1 MFLPTMPNSQNCN
14 IHTMAAIKTEQR
26 TPFSTERN
34 QKRKFGE
41 NKFIEC
47 MHLIIENGSRW
58 S

>member
-1 MFLPTMPNSQNCN
+1 MPNSQNWN
-14 IHTMAAIKTEQR
+14 IHTMAAIKTEQI